1 MFSLNTTLVA
11 RTLMRPWRTDWSA
24 DRGVDFYL
32 TAPRRSVK
40 ALSAAQDNTA
50 PIEPACFIDEDR
62 AEQPAA
68 VEAAIGPP
76 PEDACGSPGLRAW
89 WSLAGKPP
97 RT

>member
-1 MFSLNTTLVA
+1 MFRLKTTLVA
-11 RTLMRPWRTDWSA
+11 RTLVSPWRTGWST
-24 DRGVDFYL
+24 DRGVDFSL
-32 TAPRRSVK
+32 TAPAKPVT

-62 AEQPAA
+62 AASRAA
-68 VEAAIGPP
+68 VEAAVGPP
-76 PEDACGSPGLRAW
+76 NEGAHGSPGLQAW